1 MQNSGKILYF
11 PARDPKPRTP
21 TRNRVSASRS
31 HYPRLSSSDHKLYE
45 SGRRSPSSHDKDTYH
60 RREESRKRE
69 TEERKER
76 LVESERKRDKEG
88 PETQT
93 REIQRILTMVD
104 DPKEQVSQF
113 LELINRKSA
122 SKASMKVCYLYVYC
136 VLQRNFIVG
145 DKCPMC
151 SKYCGT
157 LPKK

>member
-1 MQNSGKILYF
+1 MQSSGKILCI

-31 HYPRLSSSDHKLYE
+31 HYPRLSSSDHKFYE

-122 SKASMKVCYLYVYC
+122 SKASMKVCYM
-136 VLQRNFIVG
+136 QGFI
-145 DKCPMC
+145 
-151 SKYCGT
+151 
-157 LPKK
+157 